1 MMKKIAVRSAL
12 SCVVFLATLCM
23 GQSWQPGDVFV
34 AVGNGYQVWRLQNG
48 TYAPVQ
54 GASFTVPLPT
64 GAKAGFAG
72 GCAFDSQFNFYATQ
86 SYTDAN
92 GNLAGQVVEF
102 SNGTTISRSAPAG
115 ASSIVFDASGDFY
128 VGSSNASVVQYRPL
142 PPPDGQ
148 DAGANS
154 IPISYTYDITKPIP
168 FNGGAAQQ
176 LDLGTDQTSL
186 FFTSANPN
194 VKNNASLLTRLDLT
208 NPSNNSITT
217 TLPGTPWAVRLIAP
231 GNINPGNQ
239 TTAPRAINGLL
250 VADDSSVLK
259 LNSSGSTALTFS
271 LRGGKH
277 SFRFLALDWD
287 GQSVW
292 VGDYASGNVYK
303 VNIATMMAS
312 TSFATGSNNNSPMG
326 GVCTFG
332 GQQLNIVPLQF
343 PKGTPVTR
351 TAAFGDPQIDSTTMQ
366 PTVAINPNTGVVE
379 PVSPNYHTW
388 SATVNV
394 VSPFTLVLSAIGQG
408 PEPQASPTPT
418 GPPTLTSPIALLDR
432 FDEWFCNQAEPIAN
446 CGNAYPT
453 TGPTLVPTPYAD
465 QFMGANNVP
474 TVSGTGTAPGLQA
487 GNRVVYRVENPPDP
501 SLFIGDIGITVHYK
515 QPPAC
520 SSLVGTAIGPT
531 GFTSASTANCYTPPQ
546 CVSGTYVSN
555 PRLMRDPSEGTDPN
569 GTDYGV
575 NHQFALDTTSNFL
588 LDTGVTSTG
597 GRNDHLVA
605 DRCPSVNGGAGFAMA
620 AFNNPI
626 PKSTV
631 SAGSTVP
638 IKITVTDGNGNPV
651 PNAVTSPNNIT
662 IAVADQ
668 YGNLEEATAQS
679 FGFFT
684 QNGGAGGSYA
694 ANLDTTG
701 LALGPTTICLTSV
714 NDVTGTGTG
723 TSGQFPPICTTFTIQ

>member
-1 MMKKIAVRSAL
+1 MKKIAVRSAL

-23 GQSWQPGDVFV
+23 GQAWQPGDVFV
-34 AVGNGYQVWRLQNG
+34 AVGNGYQVWRYDSTAK
-48 TYAPVQ
+48 TYTVID
-54 GASFTVPLPT
+54 SFAAQLPA
-64 GAKAGFAG
+64 GAKAGATG
-72 GCAFDSQFNFYATQ
+72 GCAFDSQFNFYGT
-86 SYTDAN
+86 SYYTDSN
-92 GNLAGQVVEF
+92 GNLAGQVQEF
-102 SNGTTISRSAPAG
+102 SNGNHTPVNTLWAPAG

-128 VGSSNASVVQYRPL
+128 VGSSNAKVVQYLYQAPSGNDTGPNPL
-142 PPPDGQ
+142 TVSYSGP
-148 DAGANS
+148 NS
-154 IPISYTYDITKPIP
+154 ILFST
-168 FNGGAAQQ
+168 GAAQQ

-194 VKNNASLLTRLDLT
+194 VKTNASLLTRVDLT
-208 NPSNNSITT
+208 NPSNNTITT
-217 TLPGTPWAVRLIAP
+217 SLPGTPWAVRLIAP
-231 GNINPGNQ
+231 GNINPGNG
-239 TTAPRAINGLL
+239 TPSAINGLL

-259 LNSSGSTALTFS
+259 LNSSGGTVATFS
-271 LRGGKH
+271 VRSGKH
-277 SFRFLALDWD
+277 SFRFVALDWD

-303 VNIATMMAS
+303 VTLSSMTAS

-343 PKGTPVTR
+343 PQGTAVTR
-351 TAAFGDPQIDSTTMQ
+351 TAAFGDPQIDPASKQ
-366 PTVAINPNTGVVE
+366 PTIATNPNTGVLE
-379 PVSPNYHTW
+379 PISPNYHTW
-388 SATVNV
+388 SGTVTV

-408 PEPQASPTPT
+408 PEPQASANPT
-418 GPPTLTSPIALLDR
+418 GPPILPSTSPLLDR
-432 FDEWFCNQAEPIAN
+432 FDEWFCGQAEPGCNYSAN
-446 CGNAYPT
+446 

-465 QFMGANNVP
+465 QFMGASNVP
-474 TVSGTGTAPGLQA
+474 TLSGTGTVLGLQA

-520 SSLVGTAIGPT
+520 SSLGGTVIGPT
-531 GFTSASTANCYTPPQ
+531 GFTSASTNNCYTPPQ
-546 CVSGTYVSN
+546 CASGTYVSN

-605 DRCPSVNGGAGFAMA
+605 DRCPSIGGAMA
-620 AFNNPI
+620 VFNNPI

-638 IKITVTDGNGNPV
+638 IKITVTDGSGNPV
-651 PNAVTSPNNIT
+651 TTAVTSPNNIT

-668 YGNLEEATAQS
+668 FGNLEEATPQS
-679 FGFFT
+679 FQFFT

-694 ANLDTTG
+694 ANLSTVG
-701 LALGPTTICLTSV
+701 LALGQTTICLTST
-714 NDVTGTGTG
+714 NSTNG
-723 TSGQFPPICTTFTIQ
+723 SGQFPPICTTFTIQ